1 MTGILWPMKVRFPA
15 LLALAAL
22 PAVAADDSPDLV
34 DVFEN
39 GPDALESLAAGP
51 LGNAIQLSAQEYWQ
65 NFWQNVQQTLHTD
78 SVTEMASFLPQAR
91 IAMDYLSGVPES
103 KPYTD
108 WLRQRL
114 DYFDLA
120 DDILQRLQPPSPRA
134 PAPPRPAPGVSPR
147 PTPRPPSRVPTPD
160 IALRVA
166 RAIRSEQ
173 VWQSKL
179 AKRPAPPESG
189 SLVPSLKQVFASE
202 GVPPQWV
209 WLAEVESSMNPRAR
223 SPSGALGLFQLMPDT
238 AKRMGLRTSL
248 VDERTNPHK
257 SARAAA
263 RYLRFLHGEFGSW
276 PLAIAAYNAGEGC
289 VGRAL
294 KQRKA
299 KTFEEVAPALPLETQ
314 MYVPKVMAVV
324 SLREGVNPSRLPAPS
339 APVAA
344 LR

>member
-1 MTGILWPMKVRFPA
+1 MNVRLPA

-22 PAVAADDSPDLV
+22 PALAADESPDLI

-39 GPDALESLAAGP
+39 GSGALESMATGP
-51 LGNAIQLSAQEYWQ
+51 LGNAIRVSAQEYWQ
-65 NFWQNVQQTLHTD
+65 DFWQNAQQALHTD
-78 SVTEMASFLPQAR
+78 SVSEMASFLPQAR
-91 IAMDYLSGVPES
+91 IALDYLARQPEGQ
-103 KPYTD
+103 PYVD

-114 DYFDLA
+114 DYFDIA
-120 DDILQRLQPPSPRA
+120 DDILQRLQPPAAQPPA
-134 PAPPRPAPGVSPR
+134 PAPGGAPRPSPR
-147 PTPRPPSRVPTPD
+147 PPPRLAPKPTPE
-160 IALRVA
+160 IAQRVA

-179 AKRPAPPESG
+179 AKRPAPRDSG
-189 SLVPSLKQVFASE
+189 SLVPSLKQIFVSE
-202 GVPPQWV
+202 GIPPQWV

-223 SPSGALGLFQLMPDT
+223 SPSGALGLFQLMPAT
-238 AKRMGLRTSL
+238 ARRLGLRTSVL
-248 VDERTNPHK
+248 DERTNPHK

-294 KQRKA
+294 KQRRA
-299 KTFEEVAPALPLETQ
+299 KTFEEVAADLPLETQ

-324 SLREGVNPSRLPAPS
+324 SLREGINPNRLPPPTAPMGTS
-339 APVAA
+339 K
-344 LR
+344 